1 MGQLGTSS
9 GNPAFFKSSISQ
21 RLFRRSS
28 HSFLHYPCPSARFI
42 VHTHGHDGD
51 ELGGVPGATH
61 GSVHPER
68 LHPQS
73 LGLVEVKAALRGQ
86 LDEAEIHVTAA
97 GEQVAAGAVQ
107 DALREIG
114 PESLA
119 FEEKITCAR
128 KDFGAS
134 CGKRRPIFCHGPMP
148 AHGDQM
154 QRAPSLSIRTRA
166 LRSSRGEDAA

>member
-42 VHTHGHDGD
+42 VHTVTM
-51 ELGGVPGATH
+51 ETSLVESPAPPT
-61 GSVHPER
+61 VRCHPER